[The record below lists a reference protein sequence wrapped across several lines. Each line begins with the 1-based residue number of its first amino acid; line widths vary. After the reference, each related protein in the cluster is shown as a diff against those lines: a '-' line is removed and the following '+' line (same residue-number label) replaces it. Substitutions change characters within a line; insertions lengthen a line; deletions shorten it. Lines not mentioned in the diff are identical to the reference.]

1 MDVTE
6 EELEK
11 GNEEYVDDYN
21 LTYIVIMVD
30 IELSC
35 KVSHAYSVGHPP
47 TKIVSLHHCVRN
59 IFPTL

>member
-1 MDVTE
+1 MDVTK

-11 GNEEYVDDYN
+11 GNEDNYN

-47 TKIVSLHHCVRN
+47 TKIVSLHHCVGN
-59 IFPTL
+59 IFLTL